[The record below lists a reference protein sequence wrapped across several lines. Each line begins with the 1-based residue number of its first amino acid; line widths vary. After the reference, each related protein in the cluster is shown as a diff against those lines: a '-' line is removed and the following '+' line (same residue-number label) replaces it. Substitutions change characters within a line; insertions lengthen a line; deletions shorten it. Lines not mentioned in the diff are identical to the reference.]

1 MHVESGAPLDDP
13 FQAPLLPTLGV
24 PAPSALLA
32 SLPRGASCSKESSV
46 RALVKGNNSGCLEAR
61 ASHFSTGFVAPP
73 VLNKPTSVRQ
83 RRAHFHPFGVA
94 LQEGHDHFSETQLP
108 LRF

>member
-32 SLPRGASCSKESSV
+32 SSPRGASCSKESSV
-46 RALVKGNNSGCLEAR
+46 RALVKGNNSGYLEAP
-61 ASHFSTGFVAPP
+61 ASHCDVRALVAPSKAD
-73 VLNKPTSVRQ
+73 VCTATTSPFSSLRGGPA
-83 RRAHFHPFGVA
+83 RRAM
-94 LQEGHDHFSETQLP
+94 GH
-108 LRF
+108 